1 MRIGLVGVPGA
12 GKTALAGSLKT
23 ALSEVDSE
31 KYGSISVIDGYVVEL
46 EQELDLALGFAAT
59 YVGNLQ
65 VVFEREAKERIAK
78 QTSDVTITCGTLFET
93 ASYVAQSLE
102 NEYRLLTKDD
112 EAERKDLVIRAEAA
126 TKILACL
133 YIDTIRYDHI
143 FYLPPMG
150 EIADVRAKD
159 LEKNLQAAFHA
170 FELFPVT
177 TLYVDGDNPLEI
189 TENRLKEVLKEVLS
203 ADNAEKQDVQTQKSN

>member
-1 MRIGLVGVPGA
+1 MRIGLAGVPGS
-12 GKTALAGSLKT
+12 GKTALAESLKV
-23 ALSEVDSE
+23 ALAEIDPE
-31 KYGSISVIDGYVVEL
+31 KYGTITVIDNYVEDL
-46 EQELDLALGFAAT
+46 EQELDLALGWAAT

-78 QTSDVTITCGTLFET
+78 KDSDATITCGTLFET

-102 NEYRLLTKDD
+102 NEYRLLTKND
-112 EAERKDLVIRAEAA
+112 EAERKDLVIRAESV
-126 TKILACL
+126 TRILACL

-150 EIADVRAKD
+150 EISDVRAKD
-159 LEKNLQAAFHA
+159 LEKNLQAAFNA

-177 TLYVDGDNPLEI
+177 ALYVDGDNPLEI
-189 TENRLKEVLKEVLS
+189 TENRLKAVLKEVIS
-203 ADNAEKQDVQTQKSN
+203 ADNAEEQDVQTQESD